1 MAPLESEIL
10 AARLARMK
18 GLIDSLE
25 KVCSERVE
33 QRALFEKL
41 HAEMR
46 AAREALKV
54 YPPPGFD

>member
-1 MAPLESEIL
+1 
-10 AARLARMK
+10 MK